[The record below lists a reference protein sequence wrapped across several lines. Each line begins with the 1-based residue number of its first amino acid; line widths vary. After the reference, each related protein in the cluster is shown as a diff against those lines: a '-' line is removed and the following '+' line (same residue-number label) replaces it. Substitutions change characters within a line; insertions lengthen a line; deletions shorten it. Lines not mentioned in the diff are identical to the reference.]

1 MKNFLLPYYFKIIGI
16 GLLLIGIIFSVF
28 YLKFDFKYTTS
39 VFALISIYLEN
50 RFFVVT
56 QTNII
61 DELIL
66 ILFVIG
72 FGLLVFSKE
81 KNEVESHI
89 VLREKAIVKASIA
102 NIIFILISIIFI
114 YGGGFLGVLVLN
126 LFTVFVFYLL
136 FFYFSLNKADKKQ

>member
-102 NIIFILISIIFI
+102 NTIFILISIIFI

>member
-16 GLLLIGIIFSVF
+16 GLLLIGIILSVF